1 MSEDFTDL
9 EPITFN
15 MFLFDLQGSGLA
27 DCDAVDSSSL
37 NRRVRNRQ
45 RMKESLRQMFRK
57 EYLGQ
62 MVLAAKKKKAQV
74 AT

>member
-1 MSEDFTDL
+1 
-9 EPITFN
+9 
-15 MFLFDLQGSGLA
+15 
-27 DCDAVDSSSL
+27 
-37 NRRVRNRQ
+37 
-45 RMKESLRQMFRK
+45 MKESLRQMFRK